1 MKLEQLLSQRGLV
14 LQSPSAEEIRTRASK
29 TSPIKLFYG
38 ETYDAYGNTIDS
50 MKYYF
55 FVADL
60 AKSLKQEGFEV
71 EPTILVADTAACRNV
86 SSQLEYKYMTLGKE
100 RAKFVE
106 EVNEVYGTELKV
118 LRMSEYIDSPEFQE
132 ELQKVIDTCT
142 GNPELMVKVEK
153 SVPESK
159 IEIERKKGFMYSFDE
174 ITTIIGLDV
183 KIGPPREDLYDNIAR
198 EIAADRGEKGLMS
211 LFLTPTL
218 PLGMNWAYFFSNEG
232 IENHGITAYKAGS
245 KRLQDHRVLVGRM
258 DSDYVKEQINQ
269 SFISENPN
277 LPNPV
282 LDVGIISEIAR
293 KRIGGEDTPV
303 DLAERFYNGEI
314 KPLELKKIVGDLVHE
329 YVLSR
334 F

>member
-106 EVNEVYGTELKV
+106 EVN
-118 LRMSEYIDSPEFQE
+118 
-132 ELQKVIDTCT
+132 
-142 GNPELMVKVEK
+142 
-153 SVPESK
+153 
-159 IEIERKKGFMYSFDE
+159 
-174 ITTIIGLDV
+174 
-183 KIGPPREDLYDNIAR
+183 
-198 EIAADRGEKGLMS
+198 
-211 LFLTPTL
+211 PT
-218 PLGMNWAYFFSNEG
+218 NN
-232 IENHGITAYKAGS
+232 
-245 KRLQDHRVLVGRM
+245 
-258 DSDYVKEQINQ
+258 
-269 SFISENPN
+269 
-277 LPNPV
+277 
-282 LDVGIISEIAR
+282 
-293 KRIGGEDTPV
+293 
-303 DLAERFYNGEI
+303 
-314 KPLELKKIVGDLVHE
+314 
-329 YVLSR
+329 
-334 F
+334 